1 MHPHEDWFAVG
12 GGAEKIQGFIS
23 ARAARAITAILTDQK
38 ERGVLGSLAEIGAYN
53 GKTFIGMALAARP
66 QESVLGLD
74 IFPGSMVEDLT
85 ANLKALLP
93 TENPANVRLIKTDST
108 KLATV
113 DWIRLLGAP
122 VRFAHIDGDHTRD
135 AVLSDMSLVS
145 SHLAEEAVVVID
157 DYLHDWF
164 PDVTEGVID
173 GLKISK
179 NLRPVAVIPRSGP
192 LMKGGTKLVC
202 ATPKAWAGC
211 RDLMIKTFPEV
222 SRREFTL
229 AGHPAFTLVNN
240 D

>member
-1 MHPHEDWFAVG
+1 MHPHEDWFAAG
-12 GGAEKIQGFIS
+12 GGADKIQGFIS
-23 ARAARAITAILTDQK
+23 ARAARAIAAILTDQK
-38 ERGVLGSLAEIGAYN
+38 ARQVSGSLAEIGAYQ
-53 GKTFIGMALAARP
+53 GKTFIGMALAAQP
-66 QESVLGLD
+66 KESVIGLD
-74 IFPGSMVEDLT
+74 LFPGSMAEDLT

-93 TENPANVRLIKTDST
+93 TEDPANVRLVKADST
-108 KLATV
+108 KLATI

-135 AVLSDMSLVS
+135 AVLSDMILVS
-145 SHLAEEAVVVID
+145 SHLAQEAVVVID

-173 GLKISK
+173 GLRISK

-202 ATPKAWAGC
+202 ATPKALAGC
-211 RDLMIKTFPEV
+211 RDLMIRTFPEV
-222 SRREFTL
+222 QRREFVI
-229 AGHPAFTLVNN
+229 AGHPAFTLLNN